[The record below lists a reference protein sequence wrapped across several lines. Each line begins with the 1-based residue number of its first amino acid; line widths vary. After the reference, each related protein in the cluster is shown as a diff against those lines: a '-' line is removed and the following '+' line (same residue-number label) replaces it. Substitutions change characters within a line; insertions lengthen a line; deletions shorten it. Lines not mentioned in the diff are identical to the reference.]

1 MKCYYLVPYFIM
13 VIILPQKRYNI
24 IMNYKTI
31 AKETLEI
38 EAQTL
43 LLASQKIGDEFNEAI
58 KTILECDGKL
68 IITGVGKSGLIG
80 AKMAA
85 TFASTGTPSF
95 FLHPTE
101 ALHGDLGMISSN
113 DVVIAISYSGE
124 SEELSS
130 ILPHIRRFGT
140 PLIGMTRS
148 KESTLGK
155 YSDLI
160 IDVVVEKEA
169 CPLDIAPTSS
179 TTLTLALG
187 DALAVCLMKARNF
200 QKSDFASFH
209 PGGALGKQLFVKVS
223 NLMQTKNLPI
233 VSKDT
238 KVKEA
243 ILKISEGRL
252 GTVLVTDEDKKLIAL
267 VSDGDIRRALLQD
280 DFSLEENVLKYAT
293 MNPMS
298 CEDENML
305 ASQALVLIE
314 EKKIQLLVVTDKNKK
329 IRGVLHIHTL
339 IEKGIS

>member
-1 MKCYYLVPYFIM
+1 
-13 VIILPQKRYNI
+13 
-24 IMNYKTI
+24 MNYKTI
-31 AKETLEI
+31 AQETLEI
-38 EAQTL
+38 EAST
-43 LLASQKIGDEFNEAI
+43 LLASAKKIDDVFDKAVEI
-58 KTILECDGKL
+58 ILSCSGKL
-68 IITGVGKSGLIG
+68 IVTGVGKSGLIG

-101 ALHGDLGMISSN
+101 ALHGDLGMIGKD

-130 ILPHIRRFGT
+130 ILPHVKRFNT
-140 PLIGMTRS
+140 PLIGMTRD
-148 KESTLGK
+148 KNSTLGK
-155 YSDLI
+155 YSDLV

-169 CPLDIAPTSS
+169 CPLNIAPTSS

-187 DALAVCLMKARNF
+187 DALAVCLMKARDF

-223 NLMQTKNLPI
+223 DLMRSKDLPI
-233 VSKDT
+233 ISKET
-238 KVKEA
+238 TVKEA

-252 GTVLVTDEDKKLIAL
+252 GTVLVADEENRLLAL
-267 VSDGDIRRALLQD
+267 VSDGDIRRALLSE
-280 DFSLEENVLKYAT
+280 DFSLDDTVFKYAT
-293 MNPMS
+293 QNPLV

-305 ASQALVLIE
+305 ASEALVLIE

-329 IRGVLHIHTL
+329 IQGVLHIHTL